1 MARIA
6 AAAPGTAF
14 ARLARGGIDAVLL
27 VMSLAARR
35 GFNTFTDLRAVT
47 PHVPFLF
54 LSDSRDER
62 HGLEAVRAGAQD
74 FLVRNE
80 VDGPQLARA
89 LRLSI
94 ERNRLHAALLDMAL
108 VLGVEFM
115 PCQMTMD
122 MMGLTKDDLIDGI
135 ENEQHLPAAKQVV
148 ERSFLACA
156 PELVINTASMTD
168 VDACERDPEMAWRE
182 NVVVTRN
189 VAEAAERGW
198 TSISEQW
205 VDQERIAELEGL
217 ATNNALPLRV
227 DAYLALNALEV
238 GGYYGDWYVDRKPG
252 LVSDHLRVPGLK
264 IHLDSGSGAILYWDA
279 AELTATI
286 GRADASGWQV
296 SVHSVSKE
304 AQEMVLDAFEAA
316 IGPVGPNPLHHRIE
330 HALQVTDEQL
340 ARMVAMDLV
349 PVIQLD
355 AGGAEWVIW
364 AGSDAAEQ
372 TEGQR
377 RDYLAEDTG
386 WLARWRD
393 FVEAGLHVAASSD
406 APWFLPD
413 LVPEDDF
420 GRPVDQI
427 VGGMTAHPRVFEDV
441 PAWAFDQLLTAEQGL
456 RAVTLDAAWALGDE
470 TRRGHLDVGTL
481 GDVTI
486 LSGDVTTATAEEIRA
501 FDVIATIVGGVVVY
515 CSDPLVCGT

>member
-1 MARIA
+1 VLDLGAVEDQVMPEDHVTTRHFGRLGLLLVVLVIGACSVA
-6 AAAPGTAF
+6 GPTAMGEATDAVPATTPAVTAAAPATASVVIVG
-14 ARLARGGIDAVLL
+14 RILTLAEPAIAEALLIEAGVVTAVGSRRDVVAAAGDTVRVIDIGDNVAYPGFIDAH
-27 VMSLAARR
+27 AHWIGDRR
-35 GFNTFTDLRAVT
+35 YSKIET
-47 PHVPFLF
+47 P
-54 LSDSRDER
+54 
-62 HGLEAVRAGAQD
+62 
-74 FLVRNE
+74 
-80 VDGPQLARA
+80 
-89 LRLSI
+89 
-94 ERNRLHAALLDMAL
+94 
-108 VLGVEFM
+108 
-115 PCQMTMD
+115 
-122 MMGLTKDDLIDGI
+122 
-135 ENEQHLPAAKQVV
+135 
-148 ERSFLACA
+148 
-156 PELVINTASMTD
+156 
-168 VDACERDPEMAWRE
+168 
-182 NVVVTRN
+182 
-189 VAEAAERGW
+189 AEAIAEASQRGW

-217 ATNNALPLRV
+217 AADNALPLRV

-238 GGYYGDWYVDRKPG
+238 GGYYGDWYSDRRPG
-252 LVSDHLRVPGLK
+252 LVTDHLRVPGLK
-264 IHLDSGSGAILYWDA
+264 IHLDSGSGAILYWDG
-279 AELTATI
+279 AELNATI
-286 GRADASGWQV
+286 GRANAAGWQV

-304 AQEMVLDAFEAA
+304 AQEMVLGAFEAA
-316 IGPVGPNPLHHRIE
+316 IGPAGPNPLHHRIE

-377 RDYLAEDTG
+377 RDYQAEDTG
-386 WLARWRD
+386 WLARWKD

-413 LVPEDDF
+413 LVPEEDF

-427 VGGMTAHPRVFEDV
+427 VGGMTAQPRVFEEV
-441 PAWAFDQLLTAEQGL
+441 PAWAYDQLLTAEQGL

-470 TRRGHLDVGTL
+470 SRRGHLDIGTL

-501 FDVIATIVGGVVVY
+501 FDVVATIVGGVVVY
-515 CSDPLVCGT
+515 CADPLVCGP